1 MRIKL
6 KIRRVAAIGT
16 TESSSPEPYW
26 QAYTIEAEEGMSV
39 LEAML
44 SIFDGED
51 PTLTFRRSCRS
62 SICGSCAM
70 TINGFPKLACATQ
83 LSDEHVDG
91 EDITIEP
98 LANHRVIKDLV
109 VDMTSFWKK
118 IDRVTP
124 YLTPTKNLSKERCP
138 IKKEDEELIDS
149 AQKCIMCASC
159 NAACNALEADKFY
172 IGPAAS
178 AKAWRFVGDGREG
191 KSESRLNRLSLTE
204 THGIWDCVR
213 CVHCTQY
220 CPKDA
225 RPLEA
230 IERLRAR
237 AIERGITDNHGA
249 KHVKSMVASVK
260 RVGRLDEAAMT
271 FKTLGVLR
279 SVGMIP
285 FGLKMGMHGKMPH
298 PIIFPAIDDI
308 DEVRKIYEAVEAKK
322 SKNEREGK
330 E

>member
-1 MRIKL
+1 M
-6 KIRRVAAIGT
+6 GEG
-16 TESSSPEPYW
+16 ESSAPKPYW
-26 QAYTIEAEEGMSV
+26 QTYAVEATEGMSV
-39 LEAML
+39 LEAIL
-44 SIFDGED
+44 SVFEGED
-51 PTLTFRRSCRS
+51 PTLSFRRSCRS

-70 TINGFPKLACATQ
+70 TINGFPRLACATQ
-83 LSDEHVDG
+83 LKDEYLEG

-118 IDRVTP
+118 IGRVTP
-124 YLTPTKNLSKERCP
+124 YLTPKKDLSKEDCP
-138 IKKEDEELIDS
+138 IKKPINKKDEELIDS
-149 AQKCIMCASC
+149 AQKCIMCATC
-159 NAACNALEADKFY
+159 NAACSALEVDKFY

-191 KSESRLNRLSLTE
+191 KSESRLMRLSLEE

-220 CPKDA
+220 CPKDV

-237 AIERGITDNHGA
+237 AIEAEITDNHGA
-249 KHVKSMVASVK
+249 KHVESMVASVK

-285 FGLKMGMHGKMPH
+285 FGLKMGVHGKMPH
-298 PIIFPAIDDI
+298 PILFPAIKDI
-308 DEVRKIYEAVEAKK
+308 DEVKEIYKAVEEKK
-322 SKNEREGK
+322 KDGK
-330 E
+330 K